1 MASTVGVVLCGPSS
15 SLRSQEGVGVLVG
28 CWGLVAGEIRR
39 VCLCVVCDCVCDCG
53 CHHII
58 LLSCTRDVV
67 VNLA

>member
-39 VCLCVVCDCVCDCG
+39 VCLCVCVTVYVTVG
-53 CHHII
+53 AI
-58 LLSCTRDVV
+58 T
-67 VNLA
+67 